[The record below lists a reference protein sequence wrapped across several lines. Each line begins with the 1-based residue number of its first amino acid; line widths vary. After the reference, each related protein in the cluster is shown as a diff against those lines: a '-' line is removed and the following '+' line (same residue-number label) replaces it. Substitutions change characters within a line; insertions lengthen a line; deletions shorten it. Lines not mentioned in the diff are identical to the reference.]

1 MTSTTQCNARVAVWA
16 SECGFCPP
24 EDYYTVAI
32 QCGKSRV
39 DDDCLCKIHTKNL
52 PFGTFGKKAPKET
65 LTNCSIGEGSSKF
78 DYKAGEPMCWLYK
91 KPDGVIGKDG
101 TLKVIAKSVKLDND
115 FWQTEDYTDYSDC
128 ENPDYSDSDY
138 SDSDASNSAS
148 SDGGGNGSGSDSGSD
163 SGVTDYSTLKI
174 TDLKADLKQRGIKTS
189 GKKDEIIERLKKHD
203 SDPDS
208 FKTKKR
214 KSDKPRKPSVYN
226 LFMSK
231 QIPIYKTAH
240 PDTDHKTAFL
250 ACAAAWKTA
259 DDNPK
264 TK

>member
-24 EDYYTVAI
+24 EDYYTVAV

-52 PFGTFGKKAPKET
+52 PFGTFGKKVPNET
-65 LTNCSIGEGSSKF
+65 LTKCSIGKGEGKF
-78 DYKAGEPMCWLYK
+78 NYKAGEPMCWLYK
-91 KPDGVIGKDG
+91 KPDGVIGKDDI
-101 TLKVIAKSVKLDND
+101 LKVNTESDELDND
-115 FWQTEDYTDYSDC
+115 FWKTEDYSDYSDY
-128 ENPDYSDSDY
+128 EDSDDSDY
-138 SDSDASNSAS
+138 SDS
-148 SDGGGNGSGSDSGSD
+148 GGSDSGGSD
-163 SGVTDYSTLKI
+163 SGGSDDGTTDYSTLKI
-174 TDLKADLKQRGIKTS
+174 ADLKADLKQRGIKTS

-250 ACAAAWKTA
+250 ECAAAWKTS

>member
-24 EDYYTVAI
+24 EDYYTVAV

-52 PFGTFGKKAPKET
+52 PFGTFGKKVPNET
-65 LTNCSIGEGSSKF
+65 LTKCSIGKGEGKF
-78 DYKAGEPMCWLYK
+78 NYKAGEPMCWLYE

-101 TLKVIAKSVKLDND
+101 ILKINTKSVKLDNE
-115 FWQTEDYTDYSDC
+115 FWQTEDDT
-128 ENPDYSDSDY
+128 DYSDSDY
-138 SDSDASNSAS
+138 SGSDSDYS
-148 SDGGGNGSGSDSGSD
+148 SDGGGSGNDSGGDNDSDSDSGA
-163 SGVTDYSTLKI
+163 TDYKTLKI
-174 TDLKADLKQRGIKTS
+174 ADLKADLKQRGIKTS
-189 GKKDEIIERLKKHD
+189 GKKDEIIERLQKHD

-226 LFMSK
+226 LYMSK
-231 QIPIYKTAH
+231 QIPVYKTAH

-264 TK
+264 KQ

>member
-24 EDYYTVAI
+24 EDYYTLSI
-32 QCGKSRV
+32 QCDKSV
-39 DDDCLCKIHTKNL
+39 DGDECLCKIHTKNL
-52 PFGTFGKKAPKET
+52 PFGTFGKQVPNET
-65 LTNCSIGEGSSKF
+65 LTKCSIGKGDSKYPF
-78 DYKAGEPMCWLYK
+78 KAGEPMCWLYK
-91 KPDGVIGKDG
+91 KPDGVIGQDDI
-101 TLKVIAKSVKLDND
+101 LKINTKSVKLDNE
-115 FWQTEDYTDYSDC
+115 FWHTEYDSDSESDC
-128 ENPDYSDSDY
+128 EDSEDSDY
-138 SDSDASNSAS
+138 SGSESGSVS
-148 SDGGGNGSGSDSGSD
+148 SDGGGSVNSDGDSDSGT
-163 SGVTDYSTLKI
+163 TDYSTLKI
-174 TDLKADLKQRGIKTS
+174 ADLKADLKQRGIKTS

-214 KSDKPRKPSVYN
+214 KSSKPRKPSVYN

-250 ACAAAWKTA
+250 ACAASWKTA

-264 TK
+264 KK

>member
-24 EDYYTVAI
+24 EDYYTVAV

-52 PFGTFGKKAPKET
+52 PFGTFGKKAPQVT
-65 LTNCSIGEGSSKF
+65 LTKCSIGEGDSKF
-78 DYKAGEPMCWLYK
+78 DYKAGEKMCWLYK
-91 KPDGVIGKDG
+91 NPDGVIGEDG
-101 TLKVIAKSVKLDND
+101 IHKVNIKSDELDND
-115 FWQTEDYTDYSDC
+115 FWETEDYTDYSDC
-128 ENPDYSDSDY
+128 EDSDDSDY
-138 SDSDASNSAS
+138 SDNAS
-148 SDGGGNGSGSDSGSD
+148 SGSDNASSGSD
-163 SGVTDYSTLKI
+163 DGTTDYSTLKI
-174 TDLKADLKQRGIKTS
+174 ADLKADLKQRGIKTS

-264 TK
+264 KK

>member
-24 EDYYTVAI
+24 EDYYTVAV

-52 PFGTFGKKAPKET
+52 PFGTFGKKVPNET
-65 LTNCSIGEGSSKF
+65 LTKCSIGKGDSKYPF
-78 DYKAGEPMCWLYK
+78 KAGEPMCWLYEN
-91 KPDGVIGKDG
+91 PDGVIGKDDI
-101 TLKVIAKSVKLDND
+101 LKVNAESNELNND
-115 FWQTEDYTDYSDC
+115 FWQTEDYSDYEDSD
-128 ENPDYSDSDY
+128 DSDY
-138 SDSDASNSAS
+138 SDS
-148 SDGGGNGSGSDSGSD
+148 GGSDSGGSD
-163 SGVTDYSTLKI
+163 DGTTDYSTLKI
-174 TDLKADLKQRGIKTS
+174 ADLKADLKQRGIKTS
-189 GKKDEIIERLKKHD
+189 GKKEEIIERLKKHD

-226 LFMSK
+226 LYMSK
-231 QIPIYKTAH
+231 QIPVYKTAH

-264 TK
+264 KQ

>member
-24 EDYYTVAI
+24 QDYYTVAV

-39 DDDCLCKIHTKNL
+39 DDDCLCKIHTNDL

-65 LTNCSIGEGSSKF
+65 LTNCSIGKGDSKF
-78 DYKAGEPMCWLYK
+78 NYKAGEPMCWLFK
-91 KPDGVIGKDG
+91 KPDGVIGEDG
-101 TLKVIAKSVKLDND
+101 ILKINAKSVKLDNEY
-115 FWQTEDYTDYSDC
+115 WQTEDDTDYSDY
-128 ENPDYSDSDY
+128 EDSDDSDY
-138 SDSDASNSAS
+138 SDS
-148 SDGGGNGSGSDSGSD
+148 GGSDSGT
-163 SGVTDYSTLKI
+163 TDYSTLKI
-174 TDLKADLKQRGIKTS
+174 ADLKADLKQRGIKTS
-189 GKKDEIIERLKKHD
+189 GKKEEIIERLKKHD

-250 ACAAAWKTA
+250 ECAAAWKTS